1 MRLPLRR
8 FHCLPLR
15 FGCPQ
20 VARLQ
25 AAELELA
32 GRDEMIRQ
40 LQRRTHL
47 KPEPRTETHAV
58 PHDMTRTD
66 RFLPPGSSAL
76 ALCSAL
82 SRDAPGVVTLIALRA
97 LAGSKRGVA

>member
-1 MRLPLRR
+1 MRLLLRR
-8 FHCLPLR
+8 FHYFTR

-25 AAELELA
+25 AAELELS

-58 PHDMTRTD
+58 GAAT
-66 RFLPPGSSAL
+66 
-76 ALCSAL
+76 
-82 SRDAPGVVTLIALRA
+82 
-97 LAGSKRGVA
+97 

>member
-15 FGCPQ
+15 FGCRQ

-58 PHDMTRTD
+58 PPHDMTRTD
-66 RFLPPGSSAL
+66 SIPPPGQ
-76 ALCSAL
+76 LCPPSLYAVSAL
-82 SRDAPGVVTLIALRA
+82 SRDAPGVVEHRTE
-97 LAGSKRGVA
+97 